1 MKGIQQ
7 NPHIIE
13 SSDCLM
19 NMLRVIDLSLI
30 WLNGYCGIY
39 SIPKE
44 SKKTA
49 VFLSINNKTQFV
61 LFILSHLLF

>member
-13 SSDCLM
+13 SSDCIM

-39 SIPKE
+39 SISKE
-44 SKKTA
+44 SKHTA
-49 VFLSINNKTQFV
+49 VFLSINNETQFV
-61 LFILSHLLF
+61 LFILLHLLF